1 MRTDDIV
8 IEHDQSLLTRWRIWY
23 FLALA
28 LLAISLIG
36 LILMQ
41 SRGTSLGSVFGQ
53 EGSVFHTR
61 RGAER
66 ILFNVSI
73 GVAVGFLAVTSHQ
86 QAPSGKVAPSAKE
99 QKGFPLRL
107 DYNLN
112 LRGSPG
118 R

>member
-1 MRTDDIV
+1 MAFFPGV
-8 IEHDQSLLTRWRIWY
+8 ENLKSSLQAVEAI
-23 FLALA
+23 
-28 LLAISLIG
+28 LAIALIV

-73 GVAVGFLAVTSHQ
+73 GVALAFLVVSVGLARV
-86 QAPSGKVAPSAKE
+86 SA
-99 QKGFPLRL
+99 
-107 DYNLN
+107 
-112 LRGSPG
+112 
-118 R
+118 

>member
-1 MRTDDIV
+1 MKDA
-8 IEHDQSLLTRWRIWY
+8 LRIAQ
-23 FLALA
+23 LI
-28 LLAISLIG
+28 LAISLIV

-73 GVAVGFLAVTSHQ
+73 GVAIAFFASSLAL
-86 QAPSGKVAPSAKE
+86 AAI
-99 QKGFPLRL
+99 
-107 DYNLN
+107 
-112 LRGSPG
+112 
-118 R
+118 

>member
-1 MRTDDIV
+1 MAYTV
-8 IEHDQSLLTRWRIWY
+8 GVASLKSSLQAVELI
-23 FLALA
+23 LALA
-28 LLAISLIG
+28 LIV

-73 GVAVGFLAVTSHQ
+73 GVALAFLVVSIGLARV
-86 QAPSGKVAPSAKE
+86 SG
-99 QKGFPLRL
+99 
-107 DYNLN
+107 
-112 LRGSPG
+112 
-118 R
+118 

>member
-1 MRTDDIV
+1 MKSALRV
-8 IEHDQSLLTRWRIWY
+8 IELI
-23 FLALA
+23 
-28 LLAISLIG
+28 LAISLIV

-73 GVAVGFLAVTSHQ
+73 GVALAFLISSIAL
-86 QAPSGKVAPSAKE
+86 ARASA
-99 QKGFPLRL
+99 
-107 DYNLN
+107 
-112 LRGSPG
+112 
-118 R
+118 

>member
-1 MRTDDIV
+1 MLTPAVQIDQWRRLAPWYTRTPVRRAFFKHEARTSVKNTLRVAELI
-8 IEHDQSLLTRWRIWY
+8 
-23 FLALA
+23 
-28 LLAISLIG
+28 LAISLIS

-73 GVAVGFLAVTSHQ
+73 GVALGFLIIS
-86 QAPSGKVAPSAKE
+86 VALAHV
-99 QKGFPLRL
+99 
-107 DYNLN
+107 NV
-112 LRGSPG
+112 
-118 R
+118 

>member
-1 MRTDDIV
+1 MLTPTFPIDQWHRVAPWYTRTPVRRAFFKHEARTSVKNTLRVAELI
-8 IEHDQSLLTRWRIWY
+8 
-23 FLALA
+23 LAV
-28 LLAISLIG
+28 SLIT

-73 GVAVGFLAVTSHQ
+73 GVALGFLIIS
-86 QAPSGKVAPSAKE
+86 VALAHV
-99 QKGFPLRL
+99 
-107 DYNLN
+107 NV
-112 LRGSPG
+112 
-118 R
+118 

>member
-1 MRTDDIV
+1 MKDALRTAELI
-8 IEHDQSLLTRWRIWY
+8 
-23 FLALA
+23 LAV
-28 LLAISLIG
+28 SLIV

-73 GVAVGFLAVTSHQ
+73 GVALAFLVVSVSLAHISV
-86 QAPSGKVAPSAKE
+86 
-99 QKGFPLRL
+99 
-107 DYNLN
+107 
-112 LRGSPG
+112 
-118 R
+118 